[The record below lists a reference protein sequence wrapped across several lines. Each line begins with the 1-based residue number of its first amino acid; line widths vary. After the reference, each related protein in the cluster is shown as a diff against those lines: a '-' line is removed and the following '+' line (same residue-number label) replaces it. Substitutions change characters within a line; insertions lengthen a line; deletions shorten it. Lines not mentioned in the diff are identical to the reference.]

1 MGTLK
6 ALLRDEAGATAIE
19 YALLVALISLTM
31 VFGLNS
37 FGNSLFKMY
46 NYIDTSTNTAIANA
60 K

>member
-1 MGTLK
+1 MGIIK
-6 ALLRDEAGATAIE
+6 AILQDDSGATAIE

-37 FGNSLFKMY
+37 FGNSLFNMY
-46 NYIDTSTNTAIANA
+46 TYIDNSTTTAIANA